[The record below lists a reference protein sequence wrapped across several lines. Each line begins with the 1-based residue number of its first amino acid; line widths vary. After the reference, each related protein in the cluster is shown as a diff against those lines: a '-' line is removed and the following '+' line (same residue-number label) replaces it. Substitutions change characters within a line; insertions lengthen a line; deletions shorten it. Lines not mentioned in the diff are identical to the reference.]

1 MSKGIMH
8 GWSVLW
14 VLLPLLGAC
23 AGAVSW
29 VIVAQVL
36 SGLTGGT
43 GRPADADPAE
53 VWMPLMLA
61 CWWIGLPLLVAASL
75 SWMWTDRLPRMS
87 GAPVTAGLW
96 GTAVGALAATCGMR
110 TPFALSV
117 GGIVTLI
124 ITLGAAIA
132 LWRTVR
138 QTRAHLRDVDRV
150 DHLQRLG
157 TRVRADV
164 ESMSFLS
171 TWVGGE
177 PQFDVTAAY
186 DTPSGRRSVTRRI
199 LTSPSGAPVAGG
211 TVLLWFRGD
220 GSDTDD
226 IHVAEDPSS
235 IRNPHGFTAPSP

>member
-1 MSKGIMH
+1 MR
-8 GWSVLW
+8 GWKILW

-23 AGAVSW
+23 AGVVAW

-36 SGLTGGT
+36 AALTGDAA
-43 GRPADADPAE
+43 RPADPAAI
-53 VWMPLMLA
+53 WMPLMLA
-61 CWWIGLPLLVAASL
+61 GWWIGLPVLVAASL
-75 SWMWTDRLPRMS
+75 SWLWTDRLPRMS
-87 GAPVTAGLW
+87 GAPMTAGLC
-96 GTAVGALAATCGMR
+96 GAALGALAATCGVH

-124 ITLGAAIA
+124 ITLCAAID

-150 DHLQRLG
+150 DGLRRHG

-164 ESMSFLS
+164 ETVTFLGI
-171 TWVGGE
+171 WVGGE

-186 DTPSGRRSVTRRI
+186 DTPSGRRRVTRRM
-199 LTSPSGAPVAGG
+199 LTSSSGAPVAGG
-211 TVLLWFRGD
+211 TVLLWFGGD

-226 IHVAEDPSS
+226 VDVAEDPSS
-235 IRNPHGFTAPSP
+235 IRNPHSFAAPSA